1 MKLKIA
7 VIILL
12 GLSLLQAGDLEKKLQ
27 QKVSPK
33 FNGASITEVLK
44 LFARQHSL
52 NLVVSGDVKGRV
64 SVQLFNVTL
73 ADALNTILKSMGYHY
88 IVENDVLL
96 VKPFN
101 KNINGERVTRVFILK
116 YLNGYHLMATL
127 QPLLSSKGKMTPLLA
142 EAVKDESQQ
151 RSNIL
156 VVSDLWENIRDI
168 EKVIREIDIPQKQI
182 LIEVRL
188 IESLIGN
195 EEQYGL
201 NLPKRIGVSLDG
213 AEVTAPITKS
223 TGGGSNGQRLLSGWY
238 ELPKGPDGL
247 TLGVLNVDQLAVA
260 LDMLAKDNGS
270 KLISNPRVT
279 TLNNKKASIKIGT
292 TVPIQEVNR
301 GIGGDIISYREKE
314 VTINMDVIPVIN
326 GDNRITLDVH
336 PVMEEIIGYIGP
348 SDAPQP
354 ITSKRE
360 VKTVVTVNTG
370 QTVVLAGL
378 VKESRTKTT
387 EKIWLLGD
395 IPILGYLFQNTIT
408 KVEKSDLIIF
418 ITTRIVDYQ
427 TPKKSGKNGR

>member
-7 VIILL
+7 IIILL
-12 GLSLLQAGDLEKKLQ
+12 SISLLQAGDLEEKLS

-64 SVQLFNVTL
+64 SVQLFDVTL

-88 IVENDVLL
+88 VVENDVLL
-96 VKPFN
+96 VKPYN
-101 KNINGERVTRVFILK
+101 KEMNGERVTRVYALK
-116 YLNGYHLMATL
+116 YLNGFHLMTTL
-127 QPLLSSKGKMTPLLA
+127 QPLLSSKGKITPLLA
-142 EAVKDESQQ
+142 ETVKEEKDQ

-168 EKVIREIDIPQKQI
+168 DKVIKEIDVPQQQI

-201 NLPKRIGVSLDG
+201 NLPKRIGVSMDG

-223 TGGGSNGQRLLSGWY
+223 TSGGSGSKRLLSAWY

-247 TLGVLNVDQLAVA
+247 NLGVLNVDQLSVA
-260 LDMLAKDNGS
+260 LDMLSKDNGS

-279 TLNNKKASIKIGT
+279 TLNNKKATIKIGT

-326 GDNRITLDVH
+326 DDKRITLDVH
-336 PVMEEIIGYIGP
+336 PILEEIIGYIGP
-348 SDAPQP
+348 ADAPQP

-370 QTVVLAGL
+370 QTLVLAGL
-378 VKESRTKTT
+378 VKETRNKTT

-408 KVEKSDLIIF
+408 KVEKSDLLIF
-418 ITTRIVDYQ
+418 ITTSIVGYNSK
-427 TPKKSGKNGR
+427 TRTGKNGR

>member
-7 VIILL
+7 IIILL
-12 GLSLLQAGDLEKKLQ
+12 SISLLQAGDLEEKLS

-64 SVQLFNVTL
+64 SVQLFDVTL

-88 IVENDVLL
+88 VVENDVLL
-96 VKPFN
+96 VKPYN
-101 KNINGERVTRVFILK
+101 KEMNGERVTRVYALK
-116 YLNGYHLMATL
+116 YLNGFHLMTTL
-127 QPLLSSKGKMTPLLA
+127 QPLLSSKGKITPLLA
-142 EAVKDESQQ
+142 ETVKEEKDQ

-168 EKVIREIDIPQKQI
+168 DKVIKEIDVPQQQI

-201 NLPKRIGVSLDG
+201 NLPKRIGVSMDG

-223 TGGGSNGQRLLSGWY
+223 TSGGSGSKRLLSAWY

-247 TLGVLNVDQLAVA
+247 NLGVLNVDQLSVA
-260 LDMLAKDNGS
+260 LDMLSKDNGS

-279 TLNNKKASIKIGT
+279 TLNNKKATIKIGT

-326 GDNRITLDVH
+326 DDKRITLDVH
-336 PVMEEIIGYIGP
+336 PILEEIIGYIGP
-348 SDAPQP
+348 ADAPQP

-370 QTVVLAGL
+370 QTLVLAGL
-378 VKESRTKTT
+378 VKETRNKTT

-408 KVEKSDLIIF
+408 KVEKSDLL
-418 ITTRIVDYQ
+418 
-427 TPKKSGKNGR
+427 

>member
-1 MKLKIA
+1 MKLKI
-7 VIILL
+7 VITILL
-12 GLSLLQAGDLEKKLQ
+12 SMSLLQAGDLETKLQ
-27 QKVSPK
+27 QKVSPR

-64 SVQLFNVTL
+64 SVQLFDVTL

-88 IVENDVLL
+88 VVENDVLL

-101 KNINGERVTRVFILK
+101 KEINGERVTRV
-116 YLNGYHLMATL
+116 YALNYINGFHLMATL

-142 EAVKDESQQ
+142 EAVKNETEQ

-156 VVSDLWENIRDI
+156 IVSDLWENIRDI
-168 EKVIREIDIPQKQI
+168 DAVIREIDVPQKQI

-188 IESLIGN
+188 IESLIGS

-223 TGGGSNGQRLLSGWY
+223 TSGSGSKRLLAGWY

-247 TLGVLNVDQLAVA
+247 TLGVLNVDQLSVA

-279 TLNNKKASIKIGT
+279 TLNNRKASIKIGT

-326 GDNRITLDVH
+326 ADNRITLDVH

-348 SDAPQP
+348 ADAPQP

-378 VKESRTKTT
+378 VKESRSKTT

-427 TPKKSGKNGR
+427 SPKKTGKNGR